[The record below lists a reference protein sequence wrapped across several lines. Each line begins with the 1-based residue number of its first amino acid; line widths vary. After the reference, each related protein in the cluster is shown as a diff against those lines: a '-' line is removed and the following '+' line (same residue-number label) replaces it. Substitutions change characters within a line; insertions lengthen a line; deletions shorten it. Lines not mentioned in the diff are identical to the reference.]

1 MLVRKKLYPIV
12 FILINDKIILIFNM
26 RKKYIYEIENYHK
39 NDNNC

>member
-1 MLVRKKLYPIV
+1 MLVRKKLYPTG

-26 RKKYIYEIENYHK
+26 RKKYIYEMENYHK